1 MEDNSFNEWNKVKKQ
16 LHKKEKIINFKDREI
31 YWGNLGK
38 NIGFEQNGKNEDF
51 SRPIL
56 VVKKLNKRL
65 FFGVPL
71 STTIRD
77 GNYFYNFKFLESKQ
91 SSALLIQAKIFDV
104 KRLDQKIGMI
114 NKDDFENLKEKLGVL
129 LDLR

>member
-1 MEDNSFNEWNKVKKQ
+1 MEDKSFDKWNEVKKQ

-38 NIGFEQNGKNEDF
+38 NIGFEQNGKNQDF

-77 GNYFYNFKFLESKQ
+77 GSYFYNFKFLEDKQ

-114 NKDDFENLKEKLGVL
+114 NKNDFLKLKKKLGDL
-129 LDLR
+129 LDL